1 MPSGINPA
9 LGCNPLTGCQSRDH
23 YLPGKGVWAPK
34 QTMGKKAQIGS
45 VTGVLVGAYVG
56 GRTGNPFYAAVGGV
70 TGLLVGHEVGATLDK
85 VDQIHAALV
94 LKNSLN
100 HSPNGK
106 TTQWSNPDNNV
117 VVTAT
122 PHTTVGKCREFE
134 TTIQVGEALKVVKG
148 TACKKNN
155 EWLLKELYE

>member
-23 YLPGKGVWAPK
+23 YLPGNGGWAPK

-70 TGLLVGHEVGATLDK
+70 TGLLLSL
-85 VDQIHAALV
+85 IH
-94 LKNSLN
+94 
-100 HSPNGK
+100 
-106 TTQWSNPDNNV
+106 
-117 VVTAT
+117 
-122 PHTTVGKCREFE
+122 
-134 TTIQVGEALKVVKG
+134 I
-148 TACKKNN
+148 
-155 EWLLKELYE
+155 

>member
-56 GRTGNPFYAAVGGV
+56 GRTGNPFYAAIGGV

-100 HSPNGK
+100 HSSNGQ
-106 TTQWSNPDNNV
+106 TTKWSNPDNNV
-117 VVTAT
+117 VITAT
-122 PHTTVGKCREFE
+122 PHTTVGKCRDFE
-134 TTIQVGEALKVVKG
+134 TTIQVGNTLKVVKG